1 MPFFR
6 SQRNNAP
13 QQTPQQHY
21 KSLRRGNI
29 TSAGK
34 TATVDKLLA
43 LAASNNTTEKKIVTD
58 VVRNL
63 LDFKAAE
70 KANNR
75 NTINTALRGVRS
87 AIPQANNQGLTYDEC
102 LELAKNRSGLFQRK
116 LPDTLKRLVDDLLLL
131 SLPSPGLITDTNRAF
146 LIDCGLRAK
155 VNLATP
161 SQQLKREFEEHF
173 ANTKE
178 CFININNRTIRPTRF
193 EYSVIF
199 EKAVADISRAGS
211 ASQGAGNQEPFVCG
225 QPMRLP
231 PHNHNL
237 PILQVAAEWTRL
249 QLLRTHNRPD
259 TNSLLTSNQLTS
271 NREVAQRR
279 LNRLSGVVQKNP
291 LNSMLADAIKPEFKE
306 AALEEKTIQYLRG
319 KGLWREYEDIAT
331 DRPRL
336 TTAHAAVAVIACTAQ
351 VVPLKLPRAFGYP
364 IQQLWQARIYAPG
377 HTFLPGI
384 TDDEHRITQDFVKFC
399 EEHGI
404 QISGSQWLYDSYDQ
418 TRKQLSTTVYYCI
431 ESGLKGGAVFR
442 LFVKESLPYR
452 VTMDDP
458 NFLVIEP
465 LYDLIKI
472 EEVDRL
478 PPTPMSWKT
487 KVL

>member
-21 KSLRRGNI
+21 QSLRRGNI

-34 TATVDKLLA
+34 TATFDKLLA
-43 LAASNNTTEKKIVTD
+43 LATSNNTTEKKIVTD

-70 KANNR
+70 RAKDR
-75 NTINTALRGVRS
+75 NTINNSLRGVRD
-87 AIPQANNQGLTYDEC
+87 AIPQPNNQGLTYDEC
-102 LELAKNRSGLFQRK
+102 LELAKNRSGIFQRK
-116 LPDTLKRLVDDLLLL
+116 LPDTLRRLVDDLLRL

-155 VNLATP
+155 VNLATTIK
-161 SQQLKREFEEHF
+161 LKREFEEHF
-173 ANTKE
+173 KKTKE
-178 CFININNRTIRPTRF
+178 CLIEILTRISSPRRF
-193 EYSVIF
+193 EYRDIIDS
-199 EKAVADISRAGS
+199 AVDDISRAGG
-211 ASQGAGNQEPFVCG
+211 ATQGTGNQEPFVCG
-225 QPMRLP
+225 RPMHLP
-231 PHNHNL
+231 PHNHNQ

-249 QLLRTHNRPD
+249 QILRTKRPD
-259 TNSLLTSNQLTS
+259 TNSLLTSSLLTS
-271 NREVAQRR
+271 NQEVAQRR

-291 LNSMLADAIKPEFKE
+291 TNDFLAFDIKPVSKKNALKE
-306 AALEEKTIQYLRG
+306 ETIQYLRG
-319 KGLWREYEDIAT
+319 KGLWREDEDIAT
-331 DRPRL
+331 ARPRL

-351 VVPLKLPRAFGYP
+351 VVPNHLPRAFEFP
-364 IQQLWQARIYAPG
+364 IRKLWQTRRCSPG
-377 HTFLPGI
+377 QTFLKNITI

-431 ESGLKGGAVFR
+431 KSGLKGGAVFR
-442 LFVKESLPYR
+442 LFLKESLPYR

-458 NFLVIEP
+458 IFLVIEP

-472 EEVDRL
+472 EEVDCL
-478 PPTPMSWKT
+478 PPTLTSWNT
-487 KVL
+487 LNL